1 MENKHCAQC
10 REAIGANERRVRLV
24 RADMDFHADCWA
36 ALHVTMQHDYE
47 LRTQDGGIVALLVPY
62 HRTQVSAWLP
72 SSEEEAAGDPDA
84 VAAADDLADE
94 AAGAAE
100 VEPLSVAS

>member
-1 MENKHCAQC
+1 M
-10 REAIGANERRVRLV
+10 
-24 RADMDFHADCWA
+24 
-36 ALHVTMQHDYE
+36 
-47 LRTQDGGIVALLVPY
+47 ALLVPY

-84 VAAADDLADE
+84 VAAADDLTDE